1 MESEGGLM
9 GGDESVVWEER
20 QAVAAAGI
28 VVGNGG
34 PP

>member
-9 GGDESVVWEER
+9 GGDESVVWEKR
-20 QAVAAAGI
+20 QAAAAGK